1 MLIRQATLLDVES
14 LSSVNFRSW
23 KTTYEGLIEG
33 GMPIPLNEDGMRMK
47 WTNSITISNQSQEKF
62 VFVAEVD
69 DQIVGYSVCGK
80 NRKDEITNF
89 DWELYAIYLLK
100 EYQGKGLGTQLFS
113 HSVNEMKQRGAR
125 SFILFVL
132 ATNLPSVRFY
142 ESFCPDFRI
151 DNTVTIA
158 EKEYPHTGFGWSD
171 IDSFQCN

>member
-89 DWELYAIYLLK
+89 DWELYV
-100 EYQGKGLGTQLFS
+100 S
-113 HSVNEMKQRGAR
+113 
-125 SFILFVL
+125 
-132 ATNLPSVRFY
+132 
-142 ESFCPDFRI
+142 
-151 DNTVTIA
+151 
-158 EKEYPHTGFGWSD
+158 
-171 IDSFQCN
+171 